1 VAKQYEFV
9 PYLLNAR
16 ERQLTRA
23 GQLIHLQPKA
33 FDVLLYLL
41 EHAGNLVGKQEV
53 LDAVWKDRF
62 VTENSLTVCIRQ
74 IRIALEDNADA
85 PQYIET
91 IPVSG
96 YRFIAEVT
104 SLDSDAVTAAKE
116 LEAVPSGRGEFV
128 TISRWMGSAI
138 LIAVIVLA
146 YFAYDEFAT
155 ERAQDELLVEA
166 SKSLEEAFEIER
178 WERSIAVLPFVN
190 MSEDPGNEYFS
201 DGLSEEI
208 LNLLARIPKLKVIG
222 RTSSF
227 AFKGKNEDLRMIG
240 QTLGVETLLEGSVRK
255 SGDRVR
261 ITAQLIDVSNGA
273 QMWSKSYDRT
283 MTDIFAVQDDVA
295 AAIIDAL
302 QIHVSANPTRGRP
315 TENPEA
321 YALFLKARVAANA
334 FDWRDAEALL
344 SKAIE
349 LDPYFAEAYEMLSFV
364 YWIIPGETS
373 VIESQRLMSETAA
386 KAIALDPDL
395 VLAQTYYHQANPDP
409 YMRLRT
415 IEAFERAARER
426 PDDPRILEGFT
437 FLLTEFGYLQEAV
450 TYAERYVELDPLSEL
465 ANYHWPLTLYAVGRT
480 KDAVAAL
487 EFANQSDWDP
497 HFVRRAIEGVNLVEN
512 RDETAIAHLES
523 WLKQHD
529 YPDPTWFRELVTG
542 ARDPAT
548 GQAYLDRRIPEI
560 VAAMAEVDE
569 FDWHN
574 GLTSL
579 YLYFGYLDRY
589 YELVLA
595 TEPVDT
601 TWHPAG
607 AHLWRSAIFRRLGS
621 TAHPKYLEFTEL
633 MGVVDIWE
641 QRGPPDFCEK
651 VGGQWVCE

>member
-1 VAKQYEFV
+1 MAKQYEFV

-166 SKSLEEAFEIER
+166 SKSVEEAVEIER

-227 AFKGKNEDLRMIG
+227 AFKDKNEDLRMIG

-273 QMWSKSYDRT
+273 QMWSESYDRT

-302 QIHVSANPTRGRP
+302 QIHVGTAPSRGRP
-315 TENPEA
+315 TESLDA
-321 YALFLKARVAANA
+321 YALFLKARAAANMLD
-334 FDWRDAEALL
+334 FRVAEAL
-344 SKAIE
+344 SKE
-349 LDPYFAEAYEMLSFV
+349 VTQLDPNFAEAYELLAYTYFQMAGIHINPAEAQVLA
-364 YWIIPGETS
+364 
-373 VIESQRLMSETAA
+373 SEASA
-386 KAIALDPDL
+386 KAIAIDSNLNYAQALHRATIFGPKLRLRKLQAFEQAAHIQPNNLL
-395 VLAQTYYHQANPDP
+395 VLDA
-409 YMRLRT
+409 L
-415 IEAFERAARER
+415 I
-426 PDDPRILEGFT
+426 ILLSEQ
-437 FLLTEFGYLQEAV
+437 GYLEEALH
-450 TYAERYVELDPLSEL
+450 YAERFVEYDPLSL
-465 ANYHWPLTLYAVGRT
+465 TANFHLSTMLYAVGRT
-480 KDAVAAL
+480 TEAIAAL
-487 EFANQSDWDP
+487 EFTEQMNLDP
-497 HFVRRAIEGVNLVEN
+497 NFWQWTLVGLNLVEGQ
-512 RDETAIAHLES
+512 DDVAIGYIES
-523 WLKQHD
+523 WLVQNS
-529 YPDPTWFRELVTG
+529 YSNPSWFRELVTAPG
-542 ARDPAT
+542 IQRPVKN
-548 GQAYLDRRIPEI
+548 IWI
-560 VAAMAEVDE
+560 I
-569 FDWHN
+569 
-574 GLTSL
+574 TSHKSSL
-579 YLYFGYLDRY
+579 LCQMM
-589 YELVLA
+589 
-595 TEPVDT
+595 
-601 TWHPAG
+601 
-607 AHLWRSAIFRRLGS
+607 GS
-621 TAHPKYLEFTEL
+621 TGNT
-633 MGVVDIWE
+633 D
-641 QRGPPDFCEK
+641 
-651 VGGQWVCE
+651 